1 MKCPYTV
8 NRHVVQQ
15 TSYEYDSYGNAV
27 MNQLIEHNT
36 ADFVERLEEQCGAWH
51 DGRCRYNQAD

>member
-15 TSYEYDSYGNAV
+15 TSYEYDSCGNTV

-36 ADFVERLEEQCGAWH
+36 AEFVECLKEQCGAWY